1 MRWLLASFFFFVLSN
16 FGYSENPLFRSSFQA
31 MSDKEILVKTV
42 KKMPEHQFID
52 RLSENGVLFDLKEL
66 KKMGSFERVNFATL
80 YAYECGKRKLWE
92 EVIDVLEVVK
102 GDIKDCVDP
111 ARFFFTKATAE
122 FMLGKKRAA
131 EEALDDLDDTPNT
144 TQRYTNLAM
153 LMRDD
158 MKTWNEQDLGYL
170 NRKMREIADRLDNG
184 QGGKKTQKM
193 QREILVRLDE
203 MIKKNE
209 NDKKGSANQKQCP
222 DGGKKEQQESESQSS
237 SAKSNRVNKPA
248 EESGL
253 DNGQAAGIAD
263 KKVDGKLVQDWGNL
277 PEKERAAAEQAL
289 ERRVPEKYH
298 STIKNYLRV
307 INNKSSK

>member
-1 MRWLLASFFFFVLSN
+1 
-16 FGYSENPLFRSSFQA
+16 
-31 MSDKEILVKTV
+31 
-42 KKMPEHQFID
+42 
-52 RLSENGVLFDLKEL
+52 
-66 KKMGSFERVNFATL
+66 
-80 YAYECGKRKLWE
+80 
-92 EVIDVLEVVK
+92 
-102 GDIKDCVDP
+102 
-111 ARFFFTKATAE
+111 
-122 FMLGKKRAA
+122 
-131 EEALDDLDDTPNT
+131 
-144 TQRYTNLAM
+144 
-153 LMRDD
+153 MRDD

-289 ERRVPEKYH
+289 ETDWNEL
-298 STIKNYLRV
+298 T
-307 INNKSSK
+307 